1 MAICLLDNFIRR
13 RLLRAKKGMSA
24 MNFTII
30 PRSWTPSLHAVL
42 RIVTGLLLLDHG
54 TGKIL
59 GFPDLSAIKPMLGAL
74 FYVTGGI
81 ELVGGLLILV
91 GFLTRPAAFILSGF
105 TAAAYFMAHFP
116 QGFFPALN
124 GGDAAI
130 LFCFICLYLAAAGAG
145 PWAIDKE

>member
-1 MAICLLDNFIRR
+1 
-13 RLLRAKKGMSA
+13 
-24 MNFTII
+24 MNVAVV
-30 PRSWTPSLHAVL
+30 PRTWAPMLNGVL

-54 TGKIL
+54 TGKIFN
-59 GFPDLSAIKPMLGAL
+59 FPDLSAMKPMMGDTL

-81 ELVGGLLILV
+81 ELVGGLLILI

-116 QGFFPALN
+116 RGFFPALN

-130 LFCFICLYLAAAGAG
+130 LFCFVLLYLASVG
-145 PWAIDKE
+145 PGLWAIDKD